1 MAKERKI
8 KQCKSCGK
16 ELDKSAKT
24 CPSCGKDQRGFFG
37 RHKILTGLLVII
49 IVVIIAIATS
59 PGEDTTPEG
68 EISASKLTL
77 AYDRNEVK
85 ADKEYTDKYYEITGV
100 VSDIDVTLGSPY
112 VVLEG
117 ENSDEVD
124 WVEQSDVQCYFDEN
138 DEEQMD
144 KLAELKKGDKIT
156 VIGKI
161 DGKSLNVGVLN
172 AKVK

>member
-77 AYDRNEVK
+77 AYDKNEVK
-85 ADKEYTDKYYEITGV
+85 ADGQYTDKYYEITGV
-100 VSDIDVTLGSPY
+100 ISDIDSDY
-112 VVLEG
+112 IVLEG
-117 ENSDEVD
+117 EENDAID
-124 WVEQSDVQCYFDEN
+124 IIDQSDVQCFFDDS
-138 DEEQMD
+138 DEEQMS
-144 KLAELKKGDKIT
+144 KMAELNAGDKIT

-161 DGKSLNVGVLN
+161 DGKSLNVIVHN
-172 AKVK
+172 TKIK